1 MDGKVSARILC
12 ISMHGGSQG
21 WQIGKLFFV
30 PQMLQEFNANE
41 FTVCVYIQIK

>member
-1 MDGKVSARILC
+1 MERKVSARMQR

-30 PQMLQEFNANE
+30 PQMLQEFYSHK